1 MTGFVFVLSIGPV
14 QPFIAAARRTR
25 DLWQGSAML
34 SALAAAGAGELRAQ
48 GAELIFPHAG
58 SVPNV
63 PSTPQSAGLASIS
76 AAGVSNKIVG
86 CLPAGASPAAVAV
99 QVKAAVLKALRGLGA
114 DCLTELGRTH
124 CLGAIDTDLFKVQ
137 LGQVL
142 ECFCAWSELASDD
155 DNDND
160 NDKAYL
166 AAFTRAQRALD
177 ARKRLRDFTPS
188 ASARVGLPLSSL
200 DATAESVLT
209 GAGPDRRLRLIHG
222 IDSTEGLDAFGLIK
236 RVLGGAKGFPAVTR
250 VALQPWIE
258 KWSDAQVRAVDGLLT
273 PLAKYQLASQNK
285 CGPGDPM
292 NRLNWDAELLL
303 SGRRNKW
310 QAKAAE
316 HAQALGLPPQSLI
329 DALKVLHDALS
340 TGDNRPPLP
349 AEDGVYVAV
358 LLADGDRMGE
368 CITRDGQSHSG
379 HQGLSAALAGFA
391 GNASAIVGQHGGAC
405 LYSGGDDVLAL
416 VALAEAPACARALA
430 EDFAARIGPHAQ
442 ERATLSVGLAF
453 VHVLMSFEQSR
464 ALAAAALQLAKQGL
478 DGKGL
483 RNALGLV
490 VQPRNGEAVELSGR
504 WDADNGT
511 STLAGFDRRLA
522 AWRGAFERG
531 TLAKGAPYDL
541 RALIDCVPAGLLPDE
556 ARRLLQ
562 RRQNK
567 VDMVLPELLAH
578 VFNTQPQ
585 GGDRKSLRALE
596 REWYVGRWLA
606 AHAGPSAAAAAPV
619 QVGSDVEPHHV
630 SGAEEPAA

>member
-58 SVPNV
+58 SVPNL
-63 PSTPQSAGLASIS
+63 PSAPQSAGLASIS

-99 QVKAAVLKALRGLGA
+99 SVKAEVLKALRGLGD
-114 DCLTELGRTH
+114 DCLTELQRTH

-160 NDKAYL
+160 KAYL
-166 AAFTRAQRALD
+166 AAFTSAQRALD

-236 RVLGGAKGFPAVTR
+236 RVLGDAKGFPAVTR
-250 VALQPWIE
+250 VALQPWIAS
-258 KWSDAQVRAVDGLLT
+258 WSDAQVRAVDGLLT
-273 PLAKYQLASQNK
+273 PVAKYQLASQNK

-303 SGRRNKW
+303 TGRRNKW
-310 QAKAAE
+310 QAKADE
-316 HAQALGLPPQSLI
+316 HAHALDLPPQRLV
-329 DALKVLHDALS
+329 DALKALHDALS

-368 CITRDGQSHSG
+368 CITRVGQGRSG
-379 HQGLSAALAGFA
+379 HQGLSEALAGFA
-391 GNASAIVGQHGGAC
+391 GNASVIVGQHGGAC

-416 VALAEAPACARALA
+416 VAVAEAPACARALA

-511 STLAGFDRRLA
+511 STPAGFDRRLA

-531 TLAKGAPYDL
+531 ALAKGAPYDL
-541 RALIDCVPAGLLPDE
+541 RTLIDRVPAGLLPDE

-567 VDMVLPELLAH
+567 VDKVLPELLAH

-585 GGDRKSLRALE
+585 GGSDRKSLRALE

-606 AHAGPSAAAAAPV
+606 AHAGPSATASAPV
-619 QVGSDVEPHHV
+619 QVGSEVEPHQV